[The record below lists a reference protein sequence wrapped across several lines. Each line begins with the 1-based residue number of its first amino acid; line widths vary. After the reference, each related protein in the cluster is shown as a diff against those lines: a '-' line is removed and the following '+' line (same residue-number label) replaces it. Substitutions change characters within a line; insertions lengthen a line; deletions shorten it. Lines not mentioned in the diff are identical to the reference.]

1 MMYSYLKLPDDTRI
15 AYSNILE
22 DNTILVGVERPV
34 DGGFDSGYC
43 RLPAY
48 TWIDVE
54 GFSQKELTELTELTE
69 LIERNSPL
77 IYRLAS
83 EVSNDL

>member
-1 MMYSYLKLPDDTRI
+1 MMYSHLKLPDDTRI
-15 AYSNILE
+15 TYSNVLE
-22 DNTILVGVERPV
+22 DNTILVGVERRV

-48 TWIDVE
+48 TWTDVE
-54 GFSQKELTELTELTE
+54 GFSHKELTELTE

-77 IYRLAS
+77 IYRLAG
-83 EVSNDL
+83 EVSKTYA

>member
-22 DNTILVGVERPV
+22 DNTVLVGVERPI

-48 TWIDVE
+48 TWNEVE
-54 GFSQKELTELTELTE
+54 GFSPDEIAELTD

-77 IYRLAS
+77 IWRLAG
-83 EVSNDL
+83 EVSKTYA

>member
-1 MMYSYLKLPDDTRI
+1 MYSYLKLPDDTRI

-22 DNTILVGVERPV
+22 GNTILVGVERPV

-48 TWIDVE
+48 TWTDVE
-54 GFSQKELTELTELTE
+54 GFSQKE

-77 IYRLAS
+77 IYRLAGGVS
-83 EVSNDL
+83 ETRV

>member
-1 MMYSYLKLPDDTRI
+1 MMYSHLKPPDNTRI
-15 AYSNILE
+15 AYSNVLE

-34 DGGFDSGYC
+34 DGGFDAGYC

-48 TWIDVE
+48 TWTDVE
-54 GFSQKELTELTELTE
+54 GISQKELTELTE

-77 IYRLAS
+77 IYRLAGK
-83 EVSNDL
+83 VSKTYA

>member
-15 AYSNILE
+15 AYSNVLE

-48 TWIDVE
+48 TWTDVE
-54 GFSQKELTELTELTE
+54 GFSQKELTELTE

-77 IYRLAS
+77 IYRLAG
-83 EVSNDL
+83 EVSKTYT